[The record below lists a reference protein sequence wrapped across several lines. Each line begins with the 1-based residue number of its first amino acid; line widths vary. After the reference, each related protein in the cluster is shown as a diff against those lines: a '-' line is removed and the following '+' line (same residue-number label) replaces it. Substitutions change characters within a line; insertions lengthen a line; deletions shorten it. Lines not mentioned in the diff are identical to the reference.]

1 MLMLTAVDSYPPT
14 ALARSER
21 NRLWGYPHIYR
32 QLTEDVLPAMQA
44 ADELR
49 SRHAQQQAV
58 DSDSSQLQV
67 EVEVVGLGPPPGIT
81 PSPPTDTPT
90 VGGQVGVAV
99 GIRVG
104 IDVQAP
110 LASGSVAEDNRSDG
124 MNLASESLDMPV
136 AKEPLYP
143 GADAA
148 K

>member
-32 QLTEDVLPAMQA
+32 QLTEDVLPAMHA
-44 ADELR
+44 VDELR

-81 PSPPTDTPT
+81 PSPPTDTT
-90 VGGQVGVAV
+90 VGGQIAVAV

-110 LASGSVAEDNRSDG
+110 LALGTVAEDN
-124 MNLASESLDMPV
+124 PQ
-136 AKEPLYP
+136 
-143 GADAA
+143 
-148 K
+148 

>member
-1 MLMLTAVDSYPPT
+1 MHAVD
-14 ALARSER
+14 
-21 NRLWGYPHIYR
+21 G
-32 QLTEDVLPAMQA
+32 
-44 ADELR
+44 LR

-58 DSDSSQLQV
+58 DSDSSQI
-67 EVEVVGLGPPPGIT
+67 EVEVGLGPPPGIT
-81 PSPPTDTPT
+81 PSPPTDTT

-110 LASGSVAEDNRSDG
+110 SASGSVAEDNRSDG
-124 MNLASESLDMPV
+124 TNLASESLDMPV

-143 GADAA
+143 GADTA

>member
-1 MLMLTAVDSYPPT
+1 MHAV
-14 ALARSER
+14 
-21 NRLWGYPHIYR
+21 
-32 QLTEDVLPAMQA
+32 
-44 ADELR
+44 DELR
-49 SRHAQQQAV
+49 SRHAQQQAAV
-58 DSDSSQLQV
+58 DSDSSRLQV

-81 PSPPTDTPT
+81 PSPPTDTT

-99 GIRVG
+99 GTRVG

-124 MNLASESLDMPV
+124 MNLASLDMPV
-136 AKEPLYP
+136 DLAKEPLYP